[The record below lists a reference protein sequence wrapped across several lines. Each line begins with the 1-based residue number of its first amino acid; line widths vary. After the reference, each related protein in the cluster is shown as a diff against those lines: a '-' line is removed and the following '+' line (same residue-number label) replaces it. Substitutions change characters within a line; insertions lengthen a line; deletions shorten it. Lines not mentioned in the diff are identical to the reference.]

1 MGEFFKTY
9 NKGGAPA
16 TGSYKAPTLD
26 EQAGKLS
33 EAYAQYLPQFSD
45 ITQANV
51 ERQTPRQ
58 NALDYQQY
66 AQYAPLFSQL
76 GSQLQGQEVSNNL
89 SLLQGQGQDLIR
101 AAQSA
106 EDLAS
111 PDYAKSRT
119 AANQGFQSLIG
130 GMDPNKLSGAELA
143 NTERGINRL
152 NARTGN
158 LNTGDAT
165 TTAANAM
172 QFGGALDAKRQ
183 NFANALNLFPGLA
196 GASKSNLDTFSI
208 GTGKGAGTNAGLQ
221 QYAGPQTKFDAQSS
235 DLLSTLS
242 TGQQHRF
249 DLLAGRPTQSQ
260 AYKDISSSSCYGCYI
275 FKEVYG
281 YPDAPMYIRWCRDFF
296 YARDPKI
303 AKGYRRMSHWL
314 VPLMQQSRIV
324 RYLATAL
331 SIMPLSYY
339 GQYLTGQSKWKVVFK
354 PIAKFWLKYWSY
366 KGN

>member
-9 NKGGAPA
+9 NSGGSPA
-16 TGSYKAPTLD
+16 TGAYRAPNVTD
-26 EQAGKLS
+26 QAKQLYN
-33 EAYAQYLPQFSD
+33 AYSQYLPQFAGA
-45 ITQANV
+45 TQSNTEAL
-51 ERQTPRQ
+51 TPRQ
-58 NALDYQQY
+58 NQLDYSQY
-66 AQYAPLFSQL
+66 SQFAPLFSQV
-76 GSQLQGQEVSNNL
+76 GNDLQNQEVGNNL
-89 SLLQGQGQDLIR
+89 SMLQGHGQDLIK

-172 QFGGALDAKRQ
+172 TFGGALDQKRQ
-183 NFANALNLFPGLA
+183 NFGQALNLFPGIA

-208 GTGKGAGTNAGLQ
+208 GTGKGAANNAGLQ
-221 QYAGPQTKFDAQSS
+221 QYAGPQTKFDAGANSLQ
-235 DLLSTLS
+235 STLA
-242 TGQQHRF
+242 TGQQNQYN
-249 DLLAGRPTQSQ
+249 LLAGRPTQSQ
-260 AYKDISSSSCYGCYI
+260 AYKDISGSSCYGCYI

-281 YPDAPMYIRWCRDFF
+281 YPDAPSYIRWCRDFF

-303 AKGYRRMSHWL
+303 AKGYRKMSYWL

-324 RYLATAL
+324 RYLATGV

-354 PIAKFWLKYWSY
+354 PIAKFWLKYWSLTG
-366 KGN
+366 K